1 MRYSAELR
9 RTAVEAFKFHTVG
22 LMNTGID
29 VFLFIALVHL
39 GVHSYVAQLLAY
51 SAGMLNSY
59 FWNGRWT
66 FREKAV
72 GGKYIWLKFVLWNIT
87 WLGLSSIALFLL
99 ERYCLLPVFWAKGSV
114 TGATLLLNY
123 GVSRSW
129 IFAGRKLDE
138 RG

>member
-39 GVHSYVAQLLAY
+39 GVLAYAAQLLAY

-66 FREKAV
+66 FRERTA
-72 GGKYIWLKFVLWNIT
+72 GGKYVWLKFVLWNIA
-87 WLGLSSIALFLL
+87 WLGLSSIGLFLL
-99 ERYCLLPVFWAKGSV
+99 EQSRLLPVFWAKGAV

-129 IFAGRKLDE
+129 IFAVRKPDE